1 MIYREISLIIHDILW
16 LPVTSGNFRFY
27 TYVTSGFT
35 PMSLPFLHLRHFR
48 FYTYITFLH
57 LRHFRFDN
65 YVTSGFTTTSLF
77 YTYIQTH
84 DLSKL
89 SFFLHLF
96 SLLEKSDV
104 TIWFYTKFW
113 SIQKKYQKR
122 IIRHS
127 FAKTF
132 SKTAPKIQSF
142 KTPFFSIIE
151 RFQRFPKNFL
161 KTKFF
166 EMCIMCRSNLAS
178 YIPPSGPLGISL
190 PSFDIRG
197 FHLLESEIL

>member
-1 MIYREISLIIHDILW
+1 MQNR
-16 LPVTSGNFRFY
+16 VTIALGVLLACICSAWATHCDMMASSTSKICRNLHFSY
-27 TYVTSGFT
+27 TYSRCLRNLTSQSDST
-35 PMSLPFLHLRHFR
+35 PN
-48 FYTYITFLH
+48 
-57 LRHFRFDN
+57 FD
-65 YVTSGFTTTSLF
+65 LF
-77 YTYIQTH
+77 
-84 DLSKL
+84 K
-89 SFFLHLF
+89 
-96 SLLEKSDV
+96 
-104 TIWFYTKFW
+104 
-113 SIQKKYQKR
+113 KKYQKR

-178 YIPPSGPLGISL
+178 YIPPTGPLGISL

>member
-1 MIYREISLIIHDILW
+1 MIFCDFSLIIHDFNDISLIIHD
-16 LPVTSGNFRFY
+16 TSLFY
-27 TYVTSGFT
+27 
-35 PMSLPFLHLRHFR
+35 LHLRHFR
-48 FYTYITFLH
+48 FYTYVTSVFTPTSFPVLY
-57 LRHFRFDN
+57 LRHFRF
-65 YVTSGFTTTSLF
+65 YTYITSGFTTTSLF